1 MTVLRPPLSRVSP
14 AVPGERVGT
23 PQAQGHRDIVK
34 QGSRTMGT
42 KSCRLVR
49 VSAGKPASG
58 GSRFSS
64 AADVALALNWLFN
77 LRSHTHSSPRGL
89 RSRYHQI
96 GKTRGVRPT
105 YDILRWVEAH
115 PGLAAWVQA
124 VGSVFAATA
133 AASLPFI
140 HGYLTEKRETK
151 VRLAAL
157 FALAQQS
164 VILLEDLAEA
174 MKTESGMRDYM
185 HLGVTG
191 EWTEL
196 RAMLASFPL
205 WDVVQQDLA
214 TQIGHLRHAVTVGH

>member
-1 MTVLRPPLSRVSP
+1 M
-14 AVPGERVGT
+14 
-23 PQAQGHRDIVK
+23 
-34 QGSRTMGT
+34 
-42 KSCRLVR
+42 
-49 VSAGKPASG
+49 
-58 GSRFSS
+58 
-64 AADVALALNWLFN
+64 
-77 LRSHTHSSPRGL
+77 
-89 RSRYHQI
+89 
-96 GKTRGVRPT
+96 

-124 VGSVFAATA
+124 VGSVFAVTA

-191 EWTEL
+191 EWTESGNARVFPTL
-196 RAMLASFPL
+196 GRCAAGPGDPDRPSAARCHRRSF
-205 WDVVQQDLA
+205 DCRNDSSR
-214 TQIGHLRHAVTVGH
+214 RHRRPEF

>member
-1 MTVLRPPLSRVSP
+1 MTGV
-14 AVPGERVGT
+14 
-23 PQAQGHRDIVK
+23 
-34 QGSRTMGT
+34 GSRLDVRPEVT
-42 KSCRLVR
+42 RPLVR
-49 VSAGKPASG
+49 ARLAWPLPPGQKTDAGSAHMH
-58 GSRFSS
+58 
-64 AADVALALNWLFN
+64 DV
-77 LRSHTHSSPRGL
+77 
-89 RSRYHQI
+89 
-96 GKTRGVRPT
+96 
-105 YDILRWVEAH
+105 LRWVEVH

-124 VGSVFAATA
+124 VGSIFAVTA

-164 VILLEDLAEA
+164 VTLLEDLAEA

-214 TQIGHLRHAVTVGH
+214 TQIGHLRHAVTVGHSIAETIPPGDIADSNFDIDRSHIEGGRILAIDARDAIAKLL

>member
-1 MTVLRPPLSRVSP
+1 M
-14 AVPGERVGT
+14 
-23 PQAQGHRDIVK
+23 H
-34 QGSRTMGT
+34 
-42 KSCRLVR
+42 
-49 VSAGKPASG
+49 
-58 GSRFSS
+58 
-64 AADVALALNWLFN
+64 DV
-77 LRSHTHSSPRGL
+77 
-89 RSRYHQI
+89 
-96 GKTRGVRPT
+96 
-105 YDILRWVEAH
+105 LRWVEVH

-124 VGSVFAATA
+124 LGSIFAVTA

-140 HGYLTEKRETK
+140 HGYLTEKRENK

-164 VILLEDLAEA
+164 VILLEDLAGA

-214 TQIGHLRHAVTVGH
+214 TQIGHLRHAVTVGHSIAETIPPGDIADPNFDIDRSHIEGGGILAIDARDAIAKLL